1 MLPIEYL
8 EHNLDAC
15 GSKTRKQ
22 TKISKIQA
30 ILSIERMWTAPNLMT
45 FYLVYQSLLLGFLL
59 QLGNVGDNHRNYQVQ
74 LKMKMFAIQ
83 TKQSWFFVTFS
94 FHHDERAKE
103 NGADEKK
110 HREHFDGGILQSVV
124 RVPPQILKL
133 KFPVDHHKHFEEGL
147 GEVTKG
153 VALRSKVDDVE
164 GKGRGVR

>member
-8 EHNLDAC
+8 EHNLDPC

-74 LKMKMFAIQ
+74 LKMKMFAMQ
-83 TKQSWFFVTFS
+83 TKNKV
-94 FHHDERAKE
+94 
-103 NGADEKK
+103 
-110 HREHFDGGILQSVV
+110 
-124 RVPPQILKL
+124 
-133 KFPVDHHKHFEEGL
+133 GL
-147 GEVTKG
+147 
-153 VALRSKVDDVE
+153 L
-164 GKGRGVR
+164 